1 MIFWSPYSLVLD
13 CSQPNLAH
21 THSSTKQ
28 VKPIQGPAHEI
39 QAIYI
44 STLGV
49 LAPFRKLGI
58 GRMLLA
64 LILDLG
70 CHCIV
75 LHVPTTAT
83 EAQKFYVKHGFTN
96 VKMLEGYYKRPR
108 SDAFLFVRSAINA
121 WYLRL
126 EVPLIDWAHLWQD
139 RQQDPMQ
146 RSNESTH
153 FYEWND
159 DLPSPFDFSCV
170 CLFCYVYVYFM
181 RRSPS

>member
-1 MIFWSPYSLVLD
+1 MVD
-13 CSQPNLAH
+13 RSQANLAH

-28 VKPIQGPAHEI
+28 VKPIQDSAHEM

-96 VKMLEGYYKRPR
+96 VKILEGYYKRPR

-121 WYLRL
+121 
-126 EVPLIDWAHLWQD
+126 
-139 RQQDPMQ
+139 
-146 RSNESTH
+146 
-153 FYEWND
+153 
-159 DLPSPFDFSCV
+159 
-170 CLFCYVYVYFM
+170 
-181 RRSPS
+181 